1 MAKVIG
7 IDLGTTNSVAAYME
21 GGQPTI
27 IPNKEGSRLTP
38 SIVAFTKNGEILIG
52 QLAKRQ
58 AITNPKNTVYSI
70 KRLMGRRYDDPEVEK
85 ARKVLPYEIV
95 PGKHGEAA
103 VKIGD
108 RVYTPPEI
116 SAMILKK
123 IKEDAEE
130 FLGEKI
136 TEAVITVPA
145 YFNDSQR
152 QATKDAGKIAGLE
165 VKRIINE
172 PTAASLAYGLGKGK
186 EEVIAVYDLGG
197 GTFDISILEIGEG
210 VFEVKSTSGDTF
222 LGGDDFDRRLM
233 DYIIDEFR
241 KDQGID
247 LRGDQMALQRLKEA
261 AEKAKIEL
269 SGSLQTEVNLPF
281 ITADASGPRHL
292 VMTITRAKLEQLT
305 LDLIERTIEPCER
318 AMKDAG
324 LKPEEIDSVILVG
337 GMTRMPKVEEVVKKI
352 FQKEPKRGV
361 NPDEVVA
368 DGAAIQAGVLK
379 GEVKDVLLLDVT
391 PLSLGI
397 ETLGGVFTRI
407 IDRNTTVPV
416 SKSQVFTTAADDQ
429 TTVEIQVL
437 QGERPLA
444 KDNNSLGRFQLSG
457 IPPAPRGVPQIEVK
471 FDIDADGILHVSAKD
486 LATNKE
492 QAITIKASSGLSKED
507 IDRMLRESELHAEED
522 RKKKEEI
529 ELKNQAENLAYS
541 VEKTLRESGSKLSAE
556 TKSKAEAALNDLKE
570 VMKGDDVADIRRK
583 MDELQSASHALA
595 QELYR
600 QTSDQGSGEAAG
612 TKAEAGSS
620 SRNESDNVV
629 DADYKVVDD
638 DQK

>member
-7 IDLGTTNSVAAYME
+7 IDLGTTNSAAAYME

>member
-1 MAKVIG
+1 
-7 IDLGTTNSVAAYME
+7 
-21 GGQPTI
+21 
-27 IPNKEGSRLTP
+27 
-38 SIVAFTKNGEILIG
+38 
-52 QLAKRQ
+52 
-58 AITNPKNTVYSI
+58 
-70 KRLMGRRYDDPEVEK
+70 MGRRYDDPEVEK

-600 QTSDQGSGEAAG
+600 QTSDQGSGETAG